1 MTVIAPVRWDTDRL
15 ILVDQTVLPER
26 EVERGYQS
34 WQDVGAAIRDAR
46 GPRRARDRR
55 RRRVRRGAGGPREP
69 RRRRSTV

>member
-34 WQDVGAAIRDAR
+34 WQDVGAAIRALVVR
-46 GPRRARDRR
+46 GAPRDRR
-55 RRRVRRGAGGPREP
+55 RRRVRRGAGGP
-69 RRRRSTV
+69 